1 VKGRIRITEQG
12 ETVSA
17 RYADPELAARSLE
30 QTVSAVLLATALPN
44 PPVRDEW
51 RTEMVRL
58 SDVSR
63 ARYRTMVYEDPEFL
77 RFFNQVSPI
86 AELSQLNI
94 GSRPPSRKGVAGVE
108 SLRAIPWVFA
118 WTQNRL
124 LLPSWY
130 GAGSALGEGDLAM
143 HREMYADWPFFRG
156 MIGTLEMALFKS
168 DLGVAERY
176 LSLVD
181 ADIAERFWT
190 DLVAEYDNVV
200 ERVLSVTGQ
209 RRLLDETP
217 ALQRRLEHRNPWI
230 DPLSHLQVEL
240 LRRVRSGR
248 EEARAPLLATI
259 TGIAAGMRNT
269 G

>member
-1 VKGRIRITEQG
+1 MEGRIRITEQG

-30 QTVSAVLLATALPN
+30 QTVSAVLLASALPN
-44 PPVRDEW
+44 PPVREEW
-51 RTEMVRL
+51 RAEMVRL
-58 SDVSR
+58 SERSR
-63 ARYRTMVYEDPEFL
+63 ERYRALVYEDPEFL
-77 RFFNQVSPI
+77 RFFGQIAPI

-94 GSRPPSRKGVAGVE
+94 GSRPPSRRKSNDVE

-130 GAGSALGEGDLAM
+130 GAGTALRSGAVELQT
-143 HREMYADWPFFRG
+143 EMWRDWPFFRG
-156 MIGTLEMALFKS
+156 LIGTLEMALFKT

-176 LSLVD
+176 LTLVD
-181 ADIAERFWT
+181 EDIAERFWN
-190 DLVAEYDNVV
+190 DMRDEYDSVV
-200 ERVLSVTGQ
+200 ERVLPVTGQ
-209 RRLLDETP
+209 HRLLDETP
-217 ALQRRLEHRNPWI
+217 ALQARLEHRNPWV

-240 LRRVRSGR
+240 LRRLRAGR
-248 EEARAPLLATI
+248 DEARAPLLATI

>member
-1 VKGRIRITEQG
+1 M
-12 ETVSA
+12 SA
-17 RYADPELAARSLE
+17 RYADPELAERSLE
-30 QTVSAVLLATALPN
+30 QTVSAVLLASALPN

-51 RTEMVRL
+51 RAEMVRL

-63 ARYRTMVYEDPEFL
+63 GRYRALVYDDAEFL
-77 RFFNQVSPI
+77 RFFSQVAPI
-86 AELSQLNI
+86 AELSELNI
-94 GSRPPSRKGVAGVE
+94 GSRPPSRRASRDVE

-130 GAGSALGEGDLAM
+130 GAGTALCAGDVELQ
-143 HREMYADWPFFRG
+143 REMWRDWPFFRG
-156 MIGTLEMALFKS
+156 LIGTLEMALFKT

-176 LSLVD
+176 LTLVD
-181 ADIAERFWT
+181 EDIALRFWG
-190 DLVAEYDNVV
+190 DLRGEYDSVV
-200 ERVLSVTGQ
+200 SRVLEVTGQ
-209 RRLLDETP
+209 DRLLDETP
-217 ALQRRLEHRNPWI
+217 ALQRRLEHRNPWV

-240 LRRVRSGR
+240 LRRLRAGR